1 MSNPYASIY
10 GESQATKQARENRNG
25 MFQSFLDTRRK
36 AAEQQRTDDVKMA
49 KYNALGNVLTSMVQ
63 PLGWHAGGGST
74 GGVQP
79 YDNRQYLEAFNRAVK
94 ASDNLRNIGLAEDEY
109 KFKIADEDYRRML
122 ALDDEARR
130 RQQKLEDEEIRRQKN
145 NEDYFARLD
154 RQNEIAK
161 TGSMDDL
168 YQARRTAAVKAYHE
182 LMRSNSIHKTGLPS
196 FADFINMGGYG
207 SGYYGDWSPTDAEI
221 MESGGVATPAPATAT
236 APATRSTQATR
247 RTGTGNRPA
256 SQTQTVAEAPK
267 PTEGLTQEEQ
277 NIVSVYSKYDTNG
290 DGVIDNKERRVL
302 NSNRR
307 GMGITRRDAR
317 NISAALTKN
326 KDLKG
331 SVVAPATGGLSARS
345 IMNQ

>member
-10 GESQATKQARENRNG
+10 GESEATKQARQTRNN
-25 MFQSFLDTRRK
+25 MFQSFLDTRKK

-63 PLGWHAGGGST
+63 PLGWRAGGGST

-94 ASDNLRNIGLAEDEY
+94 ASDNLRNIGTAEDEY

-130 RQQKLEDEEIRRQKN
+130 RRQKLEDEEIRRRQN

-161 TGSMDDL
+161 SDSMDDL

-196 FADFINMGGYG
+196 FSDFINMGGYG

-236 APATRSTQATR
+236 APATQTAR
-247 RTGTGNRPA
+247 RTGSGTRSA
-256 SQTQTVAEAPK
+256 SQTQTTTEAPK

-290 DGVIDNKERRVL
+290 DGVIDKNERKVL

-307 GMGITRRDAR
+307 GKGITKRDAR

-326 KDLKG
+326 RDLKG
-331 SVVAPATGGLSARS
+331 SVTAPATGGLSARS
-345 IMNQ
+345 IMNQNQ